1 MSLHVKLCV
10 DWRGSQRGEVIEVAD
25 KTGKALIRE
34 NIADLYEKE
43 KTKNEKP
50 TKVKQIKGAPH
61 DKMLRGAPKNK
72 IIKK

>member
-1 MSLHVKLCV
+1 MSLYVKLSV

-34 NIADLYEKE
+34 NIADLHEKE

-50 TKVKQIKGAPH
+50 IKVKQIQRASH